1 MLWHRGLYDTR
12 MAKKRKK
19 PVNATTP
26 DRHTTP
32 RVVFHLPEELLA
44 VIDGEAEQHDRTRTA
59 ELVRALKG
67 YYQARGLW
75 PPPPAEGAGSTST

>member
-1 MLWHRGLYDTR
+1 

-19 PVNATTP
+19 DVNDTT

-44 VIDGEAEQHDRTRTA
+44 VIDGQADANDRTRTA
-59 ELVRALKG
+59 EILRALKG
-67 YYQARGLW
+67 YYKGMGLW
-75 PPPPAEGAGSTST
+75 PPPSQAADEG